1 MFMSPSHDMIN
12 VSLVRGAVF
21 AYVEAEC
28 VTKREGMWAG
38 SKFDTKQPSIDHKVI
53 KRSIGNLLAGKSLAG
68 KLLAGKLL
76 AVKLLVTSSY
86 GKVLSLDFI

>member
-28 VTKREGMWAG
+28 VTRREGMWAG
-38 SKFDTKQPSIDHKVI
+38 SKFDTK
-53 KRSIGNLLAGKSLAG
+53 
-68 KLLAGKLL
+68 
-76 AVKLLVTSSY
+76 
-86 GKVLSLDFI
+86 